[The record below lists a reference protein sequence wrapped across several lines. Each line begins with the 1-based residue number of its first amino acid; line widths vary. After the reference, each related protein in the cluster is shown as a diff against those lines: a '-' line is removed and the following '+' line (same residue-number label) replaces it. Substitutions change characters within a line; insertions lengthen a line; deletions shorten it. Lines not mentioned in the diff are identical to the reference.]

1 MKIYVANTS
10 GEAQKVS
17 SLDGI
22 KLEDCKM
29 VWLDTTNPSD
39 QERQLIE
46 GFFSIH
52 PLAMEVSK
60 RPQNVARAQEF
71 DGHLMVIWYFLN
83 DQQAED
89 EVGMAC
95 VYLIMGANYLVTI
108 HVEDLPVLETIFDT
122 LKDDEEPKHDIPAFF
137 LYTIMNVSVE
147 QFFPLVEDIQ
157 DQVDTYMESLLSSKK
172 EGDLKALMSL
182 KHRNMSM
189 RRAVYA
195 LRDVVMRLA
204 GRDLPLIPDELSV
217 YLMDVYERLIR
228 LSQEVESNSDLVSSS
243 LDIHLNAVS
252 NRLNITMKR
261 LTAIATFFMPATF
274 LAGVY
279 GMNFAHIPEIHWYY
293 GYLYFWVFVLVIS
306 VVMAVVAKR
315 QNWL

>member
-1 MKIYVANTS
+1 
-10 GEAQKVS
+10 
-17 SLDGI
+17 
-22 KLEDCKM
+22 
-29 VWLDTTNPSD
+29 
-39 QERQLIE
+39 
-46 GFFSIH
+46 
-52 PLAMEVSK
+52 
-60 RPQNVARAQEF
+60 
-71 DGHLMVIWYFLN
+71 
-83 DQQAED
+83 
-89 EVGMAC
+89 
-95 VYLIMGANYLVTI
+95 
-108 HVEDLPVLETIFDT
+108 
-122 LKDDEEPKHDIPAFF
+122 
-137 LYTIMNVSVE
+137 
-147 QFFPLVEDIQ
+147 
-157 DQVDTYMESLLSSKK
+157 
-172 EGDLKALMSL
+172 MSL

-228 LSQEVESNSDLVSSS
+228 LSLEVESNSDLVSSS

-279 GMNFAHIPEIHWYY
+279 GMNFVHLPEIHWLY
-293 GYLYFWVFVLVIS
+293 GYLYFWVLILVIS
-306 VVMAVVAKR
+306 VAMAVVAKK